1 MDLISKLGFSNLNNI
16 LFFKFWIKGN
26 IEDFQKIYDIS
37 PLPGNKEGISG
48 STVTGYNIGIYKK
61 IDSKKKDAAIKV
73 FKYIISKE
81 FQKKSFISDQIVSV
95 MSSLYEDK
103 EVCKIKD
110 CEFYK
115 SHQLISKPIN
125 GIEDFDEYDL
135 KYRENILKFLYGN
148 KTAKE
153 TLKKINDISKIY
165 FFTIHTENTSIG
177 LICFIVITF
186 FIIIIL
192 LSLIFLFM
200 EKFSPYFNFLPQ
212 DFWIIL
218 IFGLVLILSS
228 CYASFEELT
237 KTKCY
242 LRYSLQSFGIMLF
255 LTIILYQLIV
265 NFPEK
270 NKNVEWITNHR
281 YQFLLFFLLIE
292 IIPKIIIYINTFEI
306 QDVIITNGQNFQIC
320 YLKNVFSIFL
330 EIFKFFYMII
340 IIIVIC
346 ILIYAEWNIKS
357 TFYEVRLII
366 FSIYVDIISL
376 ILIIILQIVIIKNY
390 LLYNILQDIL
400 VLIIAIFNYMLIY
413 GSKILLGIINKENPQ
428 SKIINK
434 IVKNF
439 IDNNSTNS
447 RVTSS
452 QSNNTS
458 NIISSNNCDTILDSS
473 KVSRKRNSIITKIM
487 YFHTINEFNEDNDS
501 NTNN

>member
-1 MDLISKLGFSNLNNI
+1 
-16 LFFKFWIKGN
+16 
-26 IEDFQKIYDIS
+26 
-37 PLPGNKEGISG
+37 
-48 STVTGYNIGIYKK
+48 
-61 IDSKKKDAAIKV
+61 
-73 FKYIISKE
+73 
-81 FQKKSFISDQIVSV
+81 
-95 MSSLYEDK
+95 
-103 EVCKIKD
+103 
-110 CEFYK
+110 
-115 SHQLISKPIN
+115 
-125 GIEDFDEYDL
+125 
-135 KYRENILKFLYGN
+135 
-148 KTAKE
+148 
-153 TLKKINDISKIY
+153 
-165 FFTIHTENTSIG
+165 
-177 LICFIVITF
+177 
-186 FIIIIL
+186 
-192 LSLIFLFM
+192 
-200 EKFSPYFNFLPQ
+200 
-212 DFWIIL
+212 
-218 IFGLVLILSS
+218 
-228 CYASFEELT
+228 
-237 KTKCY
+237 
-242 LRYSLQSFGIMLF
+242 
-255 LTIILYQLIV
+255 
-265 NFPEK
+265 
-270 NKNVEWITNHR
+270 
-281 YQFLLFFLLIE
+281 
-292 IIPKIIIYINTFEI
+292 
-306 QDVIITNGQNFQIC
+306 
-320 YLKNVFSIFL
+320 
-330 EIFKFFYMII
+330 MII